1 MIFRK
6 LRRRLIED
14 AIDDAAEAVQDKVEE
29 KKVDLIEYL
38 PLALAVL
45 PVIDILGTS
54 INSYVPVQSAS
65 QTINNFTFN
74 IESINIKLS

>member
-54 INSYVPVQSAS
+54 INSYVPVQS